1 MNTFFFGF
9 IIFSKAFREY
19 IRIEKQG
26 YKNETNES
34 NERKYLKNMRNNQFL
49 RVKNSLLE
57 LKKIL
62 RN

>member
-1 MNTFFFGF
+1 MEN
-9 IIFSKAFREY
+9 
-19 IRIEKQG
+19 QG
-26 YKNETNES
+26 HKNETNES